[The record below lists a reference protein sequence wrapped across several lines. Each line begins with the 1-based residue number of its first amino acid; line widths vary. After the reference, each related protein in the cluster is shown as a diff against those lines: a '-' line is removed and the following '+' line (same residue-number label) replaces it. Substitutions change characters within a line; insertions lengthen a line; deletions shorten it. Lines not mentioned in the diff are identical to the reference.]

1 MSHSS
6 KQQMLQQIKQ
16 ALGNPVPVPFPLAQD
31 AALSAVLQPAPAAE
45 ELAVLFAENF
55 TQLQGHFSYGVSA
68 TEWASQ
74 LQILGQKRNWQ
85 KWFCNDES
93 LQSILATAGF
103 SPAWTTSLADCQV
116 SITGCEALVA
126 RTGTMVLSSQQ
137 SGGRTPSIYAP
148 IHLCV
153 ATVQQL
159 VYDIG
164 DAFQMLQKKYGQQLP
179 SQLSFASGPSRTA
192 DIEKTLVTGVHGPKE
207 VYCFL
212 LEEM

>member
-1 MSHSS
+1 MSNTS

-16 ALGNPVPVPFPLAQD
+16 ALGKPVPVPFNQLQE
-31 AALSAVLQPAPAAE
+31 AAISSVFKAAPDNE
-45 ELAVLFAENF
+45 EWAVLFAENF
-55 TQLQGHFSYGVSA
+55 TQLQGHFSYCISA
-68 TEWASQ
+68 NEWVSQ
-74 LQILGQKRNWQ
+74 LQLLGQKKNWQ
-85 KWFCNDES
+85 KWFCNDEA
-93 LQSILATAGF
+93 LKSIMTAARF
-103 SPAWTTSLADCQV
+103 SPSWTAELADCQV
-116 SITGCEALVA
+116 SITQCEALVA

-137 SGGRTPSIYAP
+137 SGGRTPSVYAP
-148 IHLCV
+148 IHICV
-153 ATVQQL
+153 ATVKQL

-164 DAFQMLQKKYGQQLP
+164 DALELMQKKYGQQLP